1 MGSQLNRIIGVT
13 GTPGTG
19 KKSVAPLLA
28 KGLRV
33 QCLSIDG
40 VARAHG
46 LLKSRGGE
54 WEVDAAALRR
64 EFHGFS
70 SPAVLYGHLLP
81 HSIDERLVSRAVV
94 LRCEPSVL
102 KRRLAGRGYSQ
113 KKVIDNVESELIGV
127 VSSETFEAF
136 GEAKTFEIDTTD
148 TAPEEAAGALKGVID
163 GDSKPGPRIDWTLAY
178 DTGAKLRALLSVGS
192 S

>member
-1 MGSQLNRIIGVT
+1 MGSQLIGIIGVT

-33 QCLSIDG
+33 QCLSIDE
-40 VARAHG
+40 VARSHG
-46 LLKSRGGE
+46 LLERRGGE
-54 WEVDAAALRR
+54 WEVDAGALRR
-64 EFHGFS
+64 ELHGFS
-70 SPAVLYGHLLP
+70 VPTVIYGHLLP

-102 KRRLAGRGYSQ
+102 KRRLAARGYSQ

-136 GEAKTFEIDTTD
+136 GEAKTFEIDTTNMV
-148 TAPEEAAGALKGVID
+148 PEDAAGASKGVIA
-163 GDSKPGPRIDWTLAY
+163 GDSKPDPRIDWTLAY
-178 DTGAKLRALLSVGS
+178 DTGARLRALLSVGRS
-192 S
+192 